1 LFVKKASRKQVKSLN
16 RLFIIITTSN
26 FILIGCIALL
36 NSILGPWGVFLYLS
50 GLFFLPHYQLLDA
63 YRSLLSLLLTGFLID
78 HLFNY
83 PLGFHAFLLG
93 LIFHVSREFFH
104 LGKQSPKQIFVYQGF
119 ANFILALLWFLF
131 GLFANSDTSSW
142 TIFRFLSDLLFSTV
156 FLIPLSFWYVK
167 FCDTLLHHIEPS
179 LLRISAQSK

>member
-1 LFVKKASRKQVKSLN
+1 
-16 RLFIIITTSN
+16 
-26 FILIGCIALL
+26 
-36 NSILGPWGVFLYLS
+36 
-50 GLFFLPHYQLLDA
+50 
-63 YRSLLSLLLTGFLID
+63 
-78 HLFNY
+78 
-83 PLGFHAFLLG
+83 
-93 LIFHVSREFFH
+93 
-104 LGKQSPKQIFVYQGF
+104 
-119 ANFILALLWFLF
+119 LLWFLF